1 MQHHSGIDLPHH
13 RRGRRKGNFPRI
25 KRGGRAL
32 FLRPKLPAQKGDPHF
47 VPAINQAFVV
57 ANGISQRYINAG
69 KLAA

>member
-1 MQHHSGIDLPHH
+1 ML
-13 RRGRRKGNFPRI
+13 K
-25 KRGGRAL
+25 
-32 FLRPKLPAQKGDPHF
+32 KGDPHF